1 MLGWT
6 QRTSLVA
13 YALLRLCAGT
23 CALAYCSLRPHTAH
37 YTPRLD
43 AAPAE
48 LDRAADF
55 VSKQLARRERLG
67 EERLGDDAYLVARME
82 VALLRVRKA
91 AALAG
96 SGVPAGVAAGTA
108 LLDTLKVELAE
119 GRELLER
126 LGGGGA
132 EPAVPAAYHR
142 AASEYYKIRGP
153 AAAFYEAA
161 LAYLGVTPI
170 SALSPEERVAMAV
183 DVALAALVGEGVYNF
198 GEVSEQQI
206 DLLMPV
212 AGCTYGLCRD
222 LSLCGVPLHMAD
234 ASCTAP

>member
-1 MLGWT
+1 M
-6 QRTSLVA
+6 
-13 YALLRLCAGT
+13 
-23 CALAYCSLRPHTAH
+23 
-37 YTPRLD
+37 
-43 AAPAE
+43 
-48 LDRAADF
+48 
-55 VSKQLARRERLG
+55 SKQLARRERLG
-67 EERLGDDAYLVARME
+67 EERLGDDAFLVTRME

-108 LLDTLKVELAE
+108 LLDSLKTELAE

-142 AASEYYKIRGP
+142 AAAEYYKIRGP

-161 LAYLGVTPI
+161 LAYLGVTPL
-170 SALSPEERVAMAV
+170 SALSPEERVAMAI

-198 GEVSEQQI
+198 GEVSPHNKVL
-206 DLLMPV
+206 LLMLLLLLACPTPALREPMV
-212 AGCTYGLCRD
+212 ATQDAPTRFVQ
-222 LSLCGVPLHMAD
+222 LSNPLLALHRHRHALLVR
-234 ASCTAP
+234 TAIRLP

>member
-1 MLGWT
+1 MLWDAWFLSFNAVGSNL
-6 QRTSLVA
+6 QRDAQARCHLPFILLAFGCACT
-13 YALLRLCAGT
+13 LRL
-23 CALAYCSLRPHTAH
+23 
-37 YTPRLD
+37 
-43 AAPAE
+43 PAE

-96 SGVPAGVAAGTA
+96 AGVPAGVAAGTT
-108 LLDTLKVELAE
+108 LLDTLKTELSE

-161 LAYLGVTPI
+161 LAYLGVTPLT
-170 SALSPEERVAMAV
+170 ALSPEERVTMAI

-198 GEVSEQQI
+198 GEVRHR
-206 DLLMPV
+206 
-212 AGCTYGLCRD
+212 GCR
-222 LSLCGVPLHMAD
+222 
-234 ASCTAP
+234 CTRAEGQRCLQGAQ